1 MKAPGGEMKLYITNT
16 SPFARLARI
25 VVLEKGLSSRVE
37 VVTARTREANS
48 PYYAINPS
56 GRVPYLVLDDGS
68 GMEDSSLIAAYLD
81 ALDGAPRLQAPSSVD
96 RWAYGRLEARARS
109 FTDGVSVWVR
119 EMRRP
124 TDERSPTILKH
135 EVARADR
142 IAATWNEDVAH
153 PIMQGP
159 LTMAHLLLF
168 VGLDFATDSQMVDLE
183 TRHPGLREFAERL
196 RKVPSIAATHPSS
209 T

>member
-1 MKAPGGEMKLYITNT
+1 MRLYITNT
-16 SPFARLARI
+16 SPFARVARI

-37 VVTARTREANS
+37 LVSARTREENS

-56 GRVPYLVLDDGS
+56 GRVPYLVFDDGT

-81 ALDGAPRLQAPSSVD
+81 GLDGAPRLQAPSSAD
-96 RWAYGRLEARARS
+96 RWVYGRLEARARS
-109 FTDGVSVWVR
+109 FTDGISVWVR

-124 TDERSPTILKH
+124 SDERSPTILKH
-135 EVARADR
+135 EVARAER
-142 IAATWNEDVAH
+142 LGATWNEDVAH

-168 VGLDFATDSQMVDLE
+168 VGLDFVRDSKMVDLE
-183 TRHPGLREFAERL
+183 SRNPRLREFAQRL
-196 RKVPSIAATHPSS
+196 RMIPSIAATHPSS

>member
-1 MKAPGGEMKLYITNT
+1 MKLYITNT

-37 VVTARTREANS
+37 LVTARTREENS
-48 PYYAINPS
+48 PYYAVNPS
-56 GRVPYLVLDDGS
+56 GRVPYLVLADGS

-81 ALDGAPRLQAPSSVD
+81 TLDGAPRLHAPSSAD
-96 RWAYGRLEARARS
+96 RWTYGRLEARARS

-124 TDERSPTILKH
+124 PNERSPTILAH
-135 EVARADR
+135 EVARAR
-142 IAATWNEDVAH
+142 RLASVWNEDVLH
-153 PIMQGP
+153 PVMRGP

-168 VGLDFATDSQMVDLE
+168 VGLDFARDSRMADLE
-183 TRHPGLREFAERL
+183 TEHPHLRAFAERL
-196 RKVPSIAATHPSS
+196 RAMPSIAATHPAS

>member
-1 MKAPGGEMKLYITNT
+1 MRLYVTNT
-16 SPFARLARI
+16 SPFARVVRI
-25 VVLEKGLSSRVE
+25 VVLEKGLSSRIE
-37 VVTARTREANS
+37 LVTARTREENS

-56 GRVPYLVLDDGS
+56 GRVPYLVLADGT
-68 GMEDSSLIAAYLD
+68 GMEDSGLIATYLD
-81 ALDGAPRLQAPSSVD
+81 ALDGAPRLSAPQSAD
-96 RWAYGRLEARARS
+96 PWAYGRLEARARS

-124 TDERSPTILKH
+124 QDERSPTILKH
-135 EVARADR
+135 EVARAER
-142 IAATWNEDVAH
+142 LGASWNEDVAH

-168 VGLDFATDSQMVDLE
+168 VGLDFARDSKMADLE
-183 TRHPGLREFAERL
+183 ASNPHLRQFAERL
-196 RKVPSIAATHPSS
+196 RAMPSIAATHPAS